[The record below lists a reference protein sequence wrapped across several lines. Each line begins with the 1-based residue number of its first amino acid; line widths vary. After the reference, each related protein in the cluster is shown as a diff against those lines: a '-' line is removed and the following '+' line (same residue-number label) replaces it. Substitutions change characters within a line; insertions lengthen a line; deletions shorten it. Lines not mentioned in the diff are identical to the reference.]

1 MLLIIA
7 LVIAS
12 LFIYFLK
19 DKLKQYPNIFY
30 IGAAVVTIVIFSLR
44 TVAMPQFVRQNIVG
58 IFAKGTI
65 GTAFFIIVMITGA
78 LPRGSKLIGP
88 LMRIR
93 GELSIMAAILVL
105 SHNLTYGM
113 TYFKMLFSAP
123 AALPAVQRCAA
134 VISLMWVSIYN
145 GNSPLSLSL
154 VVIDTILAPFL
165 IPAVLKLLVGSS
177 VKMDT
182 VGMMK
187 ELVFM
192 IALPAVLAMC
202 LNEVSHGKVME
213 TWPKKLAPFS
223 KMCLIFVVTSNSSK
237 VSPYMKHL
245 NGERLEV
252 AAAILVLAAGGYAI
266 GWIIAILTRQN
277 KAATVSMIYGSGM
290 RNISAGAGAYF
301 PAETL
306 FPVMIGTLFQQI
318 LAAFYGSM
326 MRRIQTGQQEREKE
340 HGVSA

>member
-12 LFIYFLK
+12 LFVYFLK

-134 VISLMWVSIYN
+134 VCSGDQSDADCIDDWINGDFIS
-145 GNSPLSLSL
+145 GSPQKDES
-154 VVIDTILAPFL
+154 
-165 IPAVLKLLVGSS
+165 
-177 VKMDT
+177 
-182 VGMMK
+182 
-187 ELVFM
+187 E
-192 IALPAVLAMC
+192 
-202 LNEVSHGKVME
+202 KVE
-213 TWPKKLAPFS
+213 ADS
-223 KMCLIFVVTSNSSK
+223 A
-237 VSPYMKHL
+237 
-245 NGERLEV
+245 ERLC
-252 AAAILVLAAGGYAI
+252 ILWTFICTYYAD
-266 GWIIAILTRQN
+266 
-277 KAATVSMIYGSGM
+277 
-290 RNISAGAGAYF
+290 
-301 PAETL
+301 
-306 FPVMIGTLFQQI
+306 
-318 LAAFYGSM
+318 
-326 MRRIQTGQQEREKE
+326 
-340 HGVSA
+340 

>member
-1 MLLIIA
+1 MLEKFNSFIEKWMAFVTPVCLLMGVLFPGIAKHGVPYVTYAFAFMTFIGALKSRFRDVADVFKRPLPLI
-7 LVIAS
+7 LMLFVLHVLVPVIACGIGHL
-12 LFIYFLK
+12 LFPGNANY
-19 DKLKQYPNIFY
+19 
-30 IGAAVVTIVIFSLR
+30 
-44 TVAMPQFVRQNIVG
+44 
-58 IFAKGTI
+58 
-65 GTAFFIIVMITGA
+65 ITG
-78 LPRGSKLIGP
+78 
-88 LMRIR
+88 M
-93 GELSIMAAILVL
+93 VL
-105 SHNLTYGM
+105 E
-113 TYFKMLFSAP
+113 FSVP
-123 AALPAVQRCAA
+123 TA

-165 IPAVLKLLVGSS
+165 IPAALKILVGSS

-182 VGMMK
+182 MGMMK

-252 AAAILVLAAGGYAI
+252 AVTILVLAAGGYAI
-266 GWIIAILTRQN
+266 GWLIAIFTKQN
-277 KAATVSMIYGSGM
+277 KQSTVSMIYGSGM
-290 RNISAGAGAYF
+290 RNISAGAVIAGAYF
-301 PAETL
+301 PAEVL

-318 LAAFYGSM
+318 LAAFYGSLV
-326 MRRIQTGQQEREKE
+326 RHVQTAQRKKEKGDGY
-340 HGVSA
+340 GVSA

>member
-12 LFIYFLK
+12 LFTYFLK

-113 TYFKMLFSAP
+113 TYFKMLFSC
-123 AALPAVQRCAA
+123 VWNQ
-134 VISLMWVSIYN
+134 SLW
-145 GNSPLSLSL
+145 
-154 VVIDTILAPFL
+154 
-165 IPAVLKLLVGSS
+165 
-177 VKMDT
+177 
-182 VGMMK
+182 
-187 ELVFM
+187 
-192 IALPAVLAMC
+192 
-202 LNEVSHGKVME
+202 
-213 TWPKKLAPFS
+213 
-223 KMCLIFVVTSNSSK
+223 
-237 VSPYMKHL
+237 
-245 NGERLEV
+245 
-252 AAAILVLAAGGYAI
+252 
-266 GWIIAILTRQN
+266 
-277 KAATVSMIYGSGM
+277 
-290 RNISAGAGAYF
+290 
-301 PAETL
+301 
-306 FPVMIGTLFQQI
+306 
-318 LAAFYGSM
+318 
-326 MRRIQTGQQEREKE
+326 
-340 HGVSA
+340 

>member
-1 MLLIIA
+1 MN
-7 LVIAS
+7 
-12 LFIYFLK
+12 Y
-19 DKLKQYPNIFY
+19 
-30 IGAAVVTIVIFSLR
+30 
-44 TVAMPQFVRQNIVG
+44 
-58 IFAKGTI
+58 
-65 GTAFFIIVMITGA
+65 ITG
-78 LPRGSKLIGP
+78 
-88 LMRIR
+88 M
-93 GELSIMAAILVL
+93 VL
-105 SHNLTYGM
+105 E
-113 TYFKMLFSAP
+113 FSVP
-123 AALPAVQRCAA
+123 TA

-165 IPAVLKLLVGSS
+165 IPVALKILVGSS

-182 VGMMK
+182 MGMMK

-202 LNEVSHGKVME
+202 LNEFSHGKVME

-223 KMCLIFVVTSNSSK
+223 KICLIFVVTSNSSK

-252 AAAILVLAAGGYAI
+252 AAVILLLAAGGYAI
-266 GWIIAILTRQN
+266 GWVIAILTKQN
-277 KAATVSMIYGSGM
+277 KEATVSMIYGSGM
-290 RNISAGAGAYF
+290 RNISAGAVIAGAYF
-301 PAETL
+301 PAEVL

-326 MRRIQTGQQEREKE
+326 VRRVQTAQRKREKE
-340 HGVSA
+340 ENYGVSA